1 MRISDW
7 SSDVCS
13 SDLCTLNPLKDFVI
27 QFAGLKNGG
36 HEFDFKV
43 GDEFFDQFDYSII
56 KKGNLEVHMELDKRE
71 RMLVLDI
78 AISGTVE
85 LVCDR
90 CLDTFDYPL
99 ETRQQQKVK
108 MTDKVETDDKAAI
121 VSIGVKEKEKTTSPH
136 INRFSQ
142 HKHTPTT

>member
-1 MRISDW
+1 MCSLWYLRLYICVVLFCFFFFFKQKTAYEMRISDW

-13 SDLCTLNPLKDFVI
+13 SDL
-27 QFAGLKNGG
+27 
-36 HEFDFKV
+36 
-43 GDEFFDQFDYSII
+43 FDYSII

-99 ETRQQQKVK
+99 ETRQQQLVK
-108 MTDKVETDDKAAI
+108 RSEEGENDEQENIVYIGDKEQD
-121 VSIGVKEKEKTTSPH
+121 
-136 INRFSQ
+136 
-142 HKHTPTT
+142 

>member
-90 CLDTFDYPL
+90 CLDTFDSPL
-99 ETRQQQKVK
+99 ETRQQQLVT
-108 MTDKVETDDKAAI
+108 MSEAVENDEQEDIVYIEAKATEI
-121 VSIGVKEKEKTTSPH
+121 DVSPFISEFDH
-136 INRFSQ
+136 LA
-142 HKHTPTT
+142 